1 MHKDNK
7 TFKISISNL
16 TMNKQSLIT
25 KVDSMRWDFWLER
38 HIDPFVVY
46 LFLQASTKKAF
57 ANIGINGEYP
67 SVIYEKDIWFTNE
80 EMKKEAGDS
89 AKQFLKQK
97 NIFTIVKECEQN
109 YKKSKKQLQ
118 QIITNKKITLEEKY
132 VHIYDILLRAA
143 AYIWV
148 THCSEEYYEPLIRAE
163 VKKYFKSQKEG
174 EAFISQISYS
184 SKKNAH
190 TIMEEWLIKGVD
202 PVKIHKRFGW
212 IKSRFAFRPGYT
224 PEEIKQLQKEMRQK
238 QINKE
243 TKQNKIKIPLE
254 LRSLVKEIQELVYFR
269 LMRIDAVYELFFL
282 AQPLFD
288 EIARELNIESVKYY
302 FPHDLFK
309 QALIKAP
316 REYAAIKYYD
326 DIIFTKPILNY
337 HVNQISIVKGMIAYQ
352 GYAKGKAKIVQSV
365 QDLNKV
371 NEGDIMVTHMTMP
384 PYLPAMHHAAGF
396 VTDEGGITCHAAIVA
411 REMKKPCVI
420 GTKHATK
427 IFNDDDI
434 IELDADKG
442 IVKLVKR

>member
-1 MHKDNK
+1 MLIKELL
-7 TFKISISNL
+7 NL
-16 TMNKQSLIT
+16 LINLNMNENQLLT
-25 KVDSMRWDFWLER
+25 KVKSMRWDFWLER
-38 HIDPFVVY
+38 HFDSPFVVY
-46 LFLQASTKKAF
+46 LFLEAATKKAL

-80 EMKKEAGDS
+80 QMKKEAGDF

-109 YKKSKKQLQ
+109 HKTSKEELRHV
-118 QIITNKKITLEEKY
+118 ITSRKLILEEKY
-132 VHIYDILLRAA
+132 NQVYEILLRAA

-148 THCSEEYYEPLIRAE
+148 THCCEEYYEPLIRKE
-163 VKKYFKSQKEG
+163 VKNYFKNQKEG
-174 EAFISQISYS
+174 EAFISEISS
-184 SKKNAH
+184 PSKKNAH
-190 TIMEEWLIKGVD
+190 TIMEEWLTKGVD
-202 PVKIHKRFGW
+202 PVKIHKKFGW
-212 IKSRFAFRPGYT
+212 IKSRFAFRSGYT
-224 PEEIKQLQKEMRQK
+224 LEEIKQLQKEMRQK

-243 TKQNKIKIPLE
+243 TKQTKIKIPLE
-254 LRSLVKEIQELVYFR
+254 LQNLVKEIQELVYLR

-309 QALIKAP
+309 QALTKAP

-326 DIIFTKPILNY
+326 DILFTPPILNY
-337 HVNQISIVKGMIAYQ
+337 NVEAATLVKGMAAYQ
-352 GYAKGKAKIVQSV
+352 GYVKGKAKIVQSV
-365 QDLNKV
+365 NDLTKV

-384 PYLPAMHHAAGF
+384 PYLPAMHRAAGF

-427 IFNDDDI
+427 IFNDNDI
-434 IELDADKG
+434 IELDANKG